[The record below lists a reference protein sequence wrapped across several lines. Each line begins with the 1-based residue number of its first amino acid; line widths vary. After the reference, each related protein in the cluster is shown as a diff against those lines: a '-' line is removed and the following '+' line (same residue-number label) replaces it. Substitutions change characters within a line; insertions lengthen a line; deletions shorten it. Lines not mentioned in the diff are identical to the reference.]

1 MSTQQNNSDHV
12 AVPAE
17 TSTDTSLSAE
27 FVTQRAAIWR
37 AELIE
42 KFEKLTPAKHR
53 LMAFNC
59 ASTARSRPSTGE
71 ALLKIGLVRKTT
83 YMVRGI
89 SVTDYEV
96 PIPIH
101 MAYCQWC
108 EELESGIKRRSPQA
122 K

>member
-1 MSTQQNNSDHV
+1 MSTIFAAFTDEEMASYPKACRSD
-12 AVPAE
+12 
-17 TSTDTSLSAE
+17 LY
-27 FVTQRAAIWR
+27 F
-37 AELIE
+37 
-42 KFEKLTPAKHR
+42 KFKKLTLAQHR

-59 ASTARSRPSTGE
+59 ASTALSRPSTGE
-71 ALLKIGLVRKTT
+71 ALLKIGLVQKTT

-101 MAYCQWC
+101 MVYCQWC

-122 K
+122 T